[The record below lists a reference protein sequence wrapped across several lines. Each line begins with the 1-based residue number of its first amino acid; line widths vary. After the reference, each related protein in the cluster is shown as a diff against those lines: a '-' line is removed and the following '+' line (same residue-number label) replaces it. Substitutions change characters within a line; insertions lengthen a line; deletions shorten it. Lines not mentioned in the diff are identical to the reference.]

1 MKKESK
7 VIQIEQK
14 RNEINEERKQSLR
27 TTRKKKR
34 KISFINALFVIF
46 VAYFIFTISK
56 QHMRIMEL
64 DEQIAEK
71 QETKSKLEDKAKE
84 LESDVAKIS
93 DQNVL
98 LDIVEKVARND
109 YKMVKPNET
118 IYIDRNK
125 VENKFISGIG
135 SADDEVT
142 DDDKDE
148 STSKDSENNN

>member
-1 MKKESK
+1 
-7 VIQIEQK
+7 
-14 RNEINEERKQSLR
+14 
-27 TTRKKKR
+27 
-34 KISFINALFVIF
+34 
-46 VAYFIFTISK
+46 
-56 QHMRIMEL
+56 MEL

-135 SADDEVT
+135 SADDKVT

>member
-14 RNEINEERKQSLR
+14 RSEINEERKLSLR

-142 DDDKDE
+142 DDEKDD